1 MSRYV
6 VKNMTAAKLMKIRP
20 SASFRRAHK
29 LKASRRLRAA
39 S

>member
-20 SASFRRAHK
+20 SASFRKAHK
-29 LKASRRLRAA
+29 LNSSRRLRAA